1 MSAPDS
7 STRKKTGRQTV
18 GDSSGKDSTRRRTA
32 SADNSNSMGDHSSPN
47 MSPNKSA
54 KGGGSGKASGG
65 GMLAAKDGRTAQQ
78 ILAPKRATTDGSTPA
93 DKNNSKSGDNSK
105 DNSKSGAEKRALP
118 GGKGADKNPKSRKTM
133 LKEKEKEHTFRC
145 FVSHRY
151 NFRQGDAL
159 NADSDRLRGCYP
171 LLRDH
176 INSCLYLRRFIP
188 PVRIQAARQIA
199 CRDNM

>member
-18 GDSSGKDSTRRRTA
+18 GDSSGKDSTRRRPA
-32 SADNSNSMGDHSSPN
+32 RADTSNSWGDHSAPN

-133 LKEKEKEHTFRC
+133 LKEKEKEHTKSEKKKKKNKKTKRT
-145 FVSHRY
+145 
-151 NFRQGDAL
+151 L
-159 NADSDRLRGCYP
+159 MDRLALAFGFSVGKVVLTDPRAVEAANS
-171 LLRDH
+171 LRFVIWTISH
-176 INSCLYLRRFIP
+176 IT
-188 PVRIQAARQIA
+188 PVL
-199 CRDNM
+199 